1 MDKMKKEYTPIAMRC
16 NQEQFDKIKPKLV
29 ESGYNI
35 SNISHFGKYPYLVS
49 NYRCSNLVSNVCV
62 NSYRDNGRVVHETW
76 NEQIFLEDCG
86 IKTNNDMKYE
96 ISKEQILEVAEWGNS
111 IDKLKIRGW
120 FPDAF
125 KTELIVGKWYKSK
138 IECNKFKCVFNS
150 LDSKGDQLFD
160 GYGFDCFGNFFNDG
174 QDMVSKEK
182 SKKLVPMSES
192 EVFEALKNEAVK
204 RYKIGNY
211 VKCLD
216 INTNLLLS
224 GLGILGSNK
233 TVHYDGHG
241 RCWMNVNSSRNALR
255 LDNGKWATIIET
267 ITKQEAEKLLNKK
280 IV

>member
-76 NEQIFLEDCG
+76 NEQIFLEACG

-111 IDKLKIRGW
+111 I
-120 FPDAF
+120 
-125 KTELIVGKWYKSK
+125 
-138 IECNKFKCVFNS
+138 
-150 LDSKGDQLFD
+150 DSKGDQLFD

-192 EVFEALKNEAVK
+192 EVFEALKNEAV
-204 RYKIGNY
+204 RRGYENGNY
-211 VKCLD
+211 KCLS
-216 INTNLLLS
+216 IPK
-224 GLGILGSNK
+224 K
-233 TVHYDGHG
+233 TH
-241 RCWMNVNSSRNALR
+241 
-255 LDNGKWATIIET
+255 
-267 ITKQEAEKLLNKK
+267 
-280 IV
+280 

>member
-76 NEQIFLEDCG
+76 NEQIFLEACG

-174 QDMVSKEK
+174 QDIVSKEK

-192 EVFEALKNEAVK
+192 EVFEALKNEAV
-204 RYKIGNY
+204 RRGYENGNY
-211 VKCLD
+211 KCLSIPKKTHNVED
-216 INTNLLLS
+216 NFHFSI
-224 GLGILGSNK
+224 IENK
-233 TVHYDGHG
+233 LFHG
-241 RCWMNVNSSRNALR
+241 ASPTSANNVVFE
-255 LDNGKWATIIET
+255 NGKWAEILNTMT
-267 ITKQEAEKLLNKK
+267 VKQVEEKYNIKVIL
-280 IV
+280 